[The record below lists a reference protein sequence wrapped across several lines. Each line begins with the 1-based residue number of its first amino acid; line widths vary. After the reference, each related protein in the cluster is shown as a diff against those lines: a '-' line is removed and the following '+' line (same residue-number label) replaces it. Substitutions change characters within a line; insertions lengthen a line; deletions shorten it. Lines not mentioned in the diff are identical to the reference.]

1 MINFTNTVKLI
12 TKCIS
17 FTYANT
23 MNNNNSNKE
32 EGKGNSENQFGGGA
46 SSAFVRYK
54 KPEQIQTQTDL
65 VINTRSNRKS
75 AFARIKQLFSL
86 QT

>member
-1 MINFTNTVKLI
+1 
-12 TKCIS
+12 
-17 FTYANT
+17 

-32 EGKGNSENQFGGGA
+32 EGKGNGNRENQFGGGA

-54 KPEQIQTQTDL
+54 KPAQIQTQTDL